1 MIWTKTMRRSINPEF
16 QNPGFIKNLGRN
28 FDAKAFV
35 SAYKESGVNTINTL
49 FAKCHH
55 GYSYYDT
62 QIGTKHPHL
71 KFDMVGE
78 ITEEAHRQ
86 GMKVK
91 AYYSVGW
98 DDLAAHN
105 NKDWVQVTKGGEK
118 LLAKGDVPERRWSSM
133 CVNTPYCEELVYP
146 QLKEILEKYP
156 VDGIYFDIV
165 NYLYHQDACYCKY
178 CLQKMIRTGIDP
190 DRLGQVRDF
199 QVESV
204 RAFLEKGYKL
214 IKSYDPEVVVTSKMF
229 EIGQASKFGD
239 YEDYFHIESL
249 PEGGWGYIHSPIHTR
264 YTRNTGKPIE
274 VITGLTHMGWGS
286 FGSVKHENQLK
297 YELAT
302 ALANG
307 ASVSVGDSLVPEL
320 TIVRPKYELLKE
332 GYDFVREREKWCQG
346 AESVPDVAVVGKDN
360 LYVYCG
366 EELGVRDMNL
376 AGAAKF
382 LMESHI
388 QFDILDKTMVAKGK
402 PPLDQFN
409 LLVLPNVYPLP
420 GKVVEN
426 IKDYVKE
433 GGKVISTYRTSLE
446 KDKFLLGELYGV
458 KFSSFSP
465 YSMGYIS
472 LEDENIK
479 ECVPEMKLDTY
490 QSFIQCFTVS
500 TRTEI
505 LARFTNPLTERSQE
519 RYYSHFYAP
528 PGGETIYPAIIRN
541 KYGKGEVIY
550 IATSLFED
558 YYITD
563 YWAYRC
569 LLNNC
574 VNLIFRERILST
586 DAPSWV
592 ETSLMQQ
599 QEKDRYVLHF
609 VNYHP
614 TRRGNTKL
622 ERIEEVCPCTNI
634 RFKVKIPRRIK
645 IKKVHTA
652 PSGTKLEWKIT
663 NNKLTAVLPSLELHE
678 MVVIEYEKKN

>member
-1 MIWTKTMRRSINPEF
+1 MISTKTMIRGVNPEF
-16 QNPGFIKNLGRN
+16 HNPGFVKNLGKD

-35 SAYKESGVNTINTL
+35 SAYRESGVNTINTL
-49 FAKCHH
+49 FTKCHH
-55 GYSYYDT
+55 GYSYYNT

-71 KFDMVGE
+71 KFDMVGKV
-78 ITEEAHRQ
+78 TEEARRQ
-86 GMKVK
+86 RIKVK

-105 NKDWVQVTKGGEK
+105 NKDWVQVTKDGEK
-118 LLAKGDVPERRWSSM
+118 LLAKGDDPENRWSSM

-146 QLKEILEKYP
+146 QLREILEKYP

-165 NYLYHQDACYCKY
+165 NHLYHQDACYCRY
-178 CLQKMIRTGIDP
+178 CLQKMIKTGVNP
-190 DRLGQVRDF
+190 DRLDQVRDF

-204 RAFLEKGYKL
+204 RSFLEKAYKL
-214 IKSYDPEVVVTSKMF
+214 IKSYNPEAVVTSKMY

-239 YEDYFHIESL
+239 YEDYLHIESL

-274 VITGLTHMGWGS
+274 VITGLTHMGWAS

-307 ASVSVGDSLVPEL
+307 ASISVGDPLVPEL
-320 TIVRPKYELLKE
+320 TIIRPKYELLKKA
-332 GYDFVREREKWCQG
+332 YDFVREREKWCEG
-346 AESVPDVAVVGKDN
+346 AESVRDVAIMGKDN
-360 LYVYCG
+360 IYVYRKG
-366 EELGVRDMNL
+366 LEVQDMSL

-388 QFDILDKTMVAKGK
+388 QFDILDTTMVAEGK
-402 PPLDQFN
+402 PSLDQFS
-409 LLVLPNVYPLP
+409 LLILPNVYPLS
-420 GKVVEN
+420 GKTIEN
-426 IKDYVKE
+426 IKDYVRE

-446 KDKFLLGELYGV
+446 KNKFLLGELHGV
-458 KFSSFSP
+458 KFCSFSP
-465 YSMGYIS
+465 YSTGYIS

-479 ECVPEMKLDTY
+479 KGVPEMKLDTY
-490 QSFIQCFTVS
+490 QSFIQCFTTNMEAKV
-500 TRTEI
+500 

-528 PGGETIYPAIIRN
+528 PGGETIYPAIVRN
-541 KYGKGEVIY
+541 KYGKGEVTY
-550 IATSLFED
+550 IATPLFQD
-558 YYITD
+558 YYTTD
-563 YWAYRC
+563 YWAYRR

-574 VNLIFRERILST
+574 VNLISPERVLSV

-599 QEKDRYVLHF
+599 PGKNRYVVHF

-622 ERIEEVCPCTNI
+622 ERIEEVCPYTNI
-634 RFKVKIPRRIK
+634 RLEVKVPEQ
-645 IKKVHTA
+645 IKKVYTA
-652 PSGTKLEWKIT
+652 PSGTDLEWKVVNGNLKT
-663 NNKLTAVLPSLELHE
+663 TLPSLELHG
-678 MVVIEYEKKN
+678 MVIIEYEREA